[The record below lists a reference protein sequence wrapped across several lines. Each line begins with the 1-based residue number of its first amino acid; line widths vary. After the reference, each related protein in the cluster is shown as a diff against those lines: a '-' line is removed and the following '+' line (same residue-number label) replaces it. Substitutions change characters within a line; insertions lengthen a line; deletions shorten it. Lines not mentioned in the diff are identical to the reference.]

1 MIKASARL
9 RIPFHDVDV
18 MNIAWHGHYLK
29 YFELARTELMKLVN
43 LDWPEL
49 KDNRIAMPVVE
60 AHSHYRKAIRYDQE
74 IEVEASIT
82 EFSFPEL
89 IIQYRILSTEGDT
102 LSSGSTRQVYMNTE
116 DQKTY
121 FLVPDLVLNRL
132 QQQILSQ
139 SENEAS
145 R

>member
-1 MIKASARL
+1 MIKASVRL
-9 RIPFHDVDV
+9 KIPFHDVDV
-18 MNIAWHGHYLK
+18 MHIAWHGHYLK

-49 KDNRIAMPVVE
+49 RHHSIAMPVVE

-74 IEVEASIT
+74 IEVEASID

-89 IIQYRILSTEGDT
+89 IIQYRILSTDGDI
-102 LSSGSTRQVYMNTE
+102 LSTGNTRQVYMNAE

-121 FLVPDLVLNRL
+121 FLVPELVLNRL
-132 QQQILSQ
+132 QQQILLQ
-139 SENEAS
+139 TGNGA
-145 R
+145 RP